1 MMAGLGGGVGRFC
14 LRPGSELPFMRGR
27 FGRALQGPSVA
38 PCACFSFVRAST
50 RSEPAISDQNR

>member
-1 MMAGLGGGVGRFC
+1 MAGLGAVVGRSR
-14 LRPGSELPFMRGR
+14 LRPGSELPFKRGC
-27 FGRALQGPSVA
+27 FGRALQVHSAA

>member
-1 MMAGLGGGVGRFC
+1 MAGLGRGCARFC
-14 LRPGSELPFMRGR
+14 LRPGSELPFGRGH
-27 FGRALQGPSVA
+27 FGRPLQVPSVV